1 MVLRHSLLAG
11 FTFALCFSGVN
22 FALRICLPCVVRL
35 CLTKVGLCA
44 RIEVSSEKGWVSDDY
59 IVTKGGEKCTKVR
72 DGNEEKARNIW
83 SKN

>member
-1 MVLRHSLLAG
+1 M
-11 FTFALCFSGVN
+11 
-22 FALRICLPCVVRL
+22 VRL